1 MAKTIG
7 GGNQFDVFPMTSSG
21 GNWVVG
27 TRIASL
33 AQVIKT
39 ARTGHFI
46 SKNAKYELDQDQD
59 GTEIDA
65 IMAYLV
71 PSNTQET
78 GEYENGT
85 PYGANSNSATSLLA
99 FISYGGVNTGDN
111 TRRVEYGV
119 AQVSGG
125 DITSE
130 SGKAVRTKLTFTVME
145 NPVPLVIAAAKFD
158 TAQLA
163 SPVLTTVAAKSVGAF
178 VRLAKAT

>member
-1 MAKTIG
+1 M
-7 GGNQFDVFPMTSSG
+7 
-21 GNWVVG
+21 
-27 TRIASL
+27 
-33 AQVIKT
+33 
-39 ARTGHFI
+39 
-46 SKNAKYELDQDQD
+46 
-59 GTEIDA
+59 
-65 IMAYLV
+65 
-71 PSNTQET
+71 
-78 GEYENGT
+78 
-85 PYGANSNSATSLLA
+85 
-99 FISYGGVNTGDN
+99 NTGDN

>member
-21 GNWVVG
+21 GTWVVG

-33 AQVIKT
+33 VQVIKT
-39 ARTGHFI
+39 PRTGHFV

-59 GTEIDA
+59 GTEIDG
-65 IMAYLV
+65 ILAYLV
-71 PSNTQET
+71 PASTVET

-85 PYGANSNSATSLLA
+85 PYGPNSNSATALLA
-99 FISYGGVNTGDN
+99 FISYGGVNTGDS

-119 AQVSGG
+119 VQVTGG

-130 SGKAVRTKLTFTVME
+130 SGKAVRTKLGFTVME
-145 NPVPLVIAAAKFD
+145 NPVPLIIAAARFD
-158 TAQLA
+158 TGQLLT
-163 SPVLTTVAAKSVGAF
+163 PVLTTVAAKSVGAF
-178 VRLAKAT
+178 VRLAKQA